1 MDSVE
6 FGKYLATLRKAKGW
20 TQEKLAEQI
29 HVSNKTISKW
39 ETGVGLPDIR
49 MLEPLAD
56 VLGVTVLELIKSKET
71 KEMNKDDVVDT
82 ISDVIEIA
90 EHQRQLER
98 KNFVIMLVAAMLFI
112 SMVLIIDLVS
122 TEILFMVYIPFVF
135 FAIGVVLIV
144 YALRMRKYN
153 RKYKKLLVIGI
164 IGLVAPLMPTLIM
177 IGCLCLLKLKDLGI
191 L

>member
-49 MLEPLAD
+49 MLEPLAEA
-56 VLGVTVLELIKSKET
+56 LGVTVLELIKSKET
-71 KEMNKDDVVDT
+71 KEMNTDEIEDT

-98 KNFVIMLVAAMLFI
+98 KNFVIMLVAAMLLI
-112 SMVLIIDLVS
+112 SMILILDLLGADIFF
-122 TEILFMVYIPFVF
+122 TVYLPFVF
-135 FAIGVVLIV
+135 FAMGVVLIA
-144 YALRMRKYN
+144 YALRMRKRH

-164 IGLVAPLMPTLIM
+164 IGLVAPLMPTLFI